1 MCTQDIKLKIAA
13 TFSRPYLFIGQKA
26 TREGSTMKILQTKG
40 YKKPLYA
47 LGVAAA
53 LTAVAVT
60 GCGNDKPVD
69 YAGDIQPMTEAT
81 DEEKTCSKETSP
93 LYSKPDGDEVVLAG
107 ETTIEYAGDVTEYID
122 ETEPVNTNQSTDP
135 VTLDGGVEFADP
147 GQEN

>member
-1 MCTQDIKLKIAA
+1 
-13 TFSRPYLFIGQKA
+13 
-26 TREGSTMKILQTKG
+26 MKITQSKD

-47 LGVAAA
+47 IGIAAA
-53 LTAVAVT
+53 FTAVAVT
-60 GCGNDKPVD
+60 GCGGSKPVD

-81 DEEKTCSKETSP
+81 DEEKNCSKETSP

-107 ETTIEYAGDVTEYID
+107 ETTIEYAGDVTEYTD

>member
-1 MCTQDIKLKIAA
+1 MQNTEDTK
-13 TFSRPYLFIGQKA
+13 
-26 TREGSTMKILQTKG
+26 MKITQSKD

-47 LGVAAA
+47 IGIAAA

-60 GCGNDKPVD
+60 GCGGSKPVE

-81 DEEKTCSKETSP
+81 DEEKTCSKETSL

-107 ETTIEYAGDVTEYID
+107 ETTIEYAGDVTEYTD

-135 VTLDGGVEFADP
+135 VTLDGGVEFVDP

>member
-1 MCTQDIKLKIAA
+1 MKNTEDGK
-13 TFSRPYLFIGQKA
+13 
-26 TREGSTMKILQTKG
+26 MKITQSKD

-47 LGVAAA
+47 IGIAAF
-53 LTAVAVT
+53 TAVAVT
-60 GCGNDKPVD
+60 GCGGNKVVD
-69 YAGDIQPMTEAT
+69 YAGDLQPMTEAT

-107 ETTIEYAGDVTEYID
+107 ETEIEYAGDVTEYTD